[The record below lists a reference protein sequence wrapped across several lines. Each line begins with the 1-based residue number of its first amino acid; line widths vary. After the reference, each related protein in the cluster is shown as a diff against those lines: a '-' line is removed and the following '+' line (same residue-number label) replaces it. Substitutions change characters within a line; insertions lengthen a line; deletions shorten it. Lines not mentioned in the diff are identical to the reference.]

1 MSSDCVVTGLGTVSP
16 IGIDETAFWD
26 GLTTGRSG
34 AAQVTGFDVTELTR
48 KIGCQIHEPVTGE
61 PAEGRAA
68 QLALSASRQAIDSAG
83 LSAEEMRDARVA
95 VVVGTTMGETGYIER
110 PLLRDDQDTLTRPQL
125 RDVVQHGPGSIAGQL
140 ISILGLHGSA
150 LDLYGACA
158 AGNMALSLARQQLRE
173 GRCGVALVGGAD
185 GFSFLAFVGFMRARI
200 MAEQVCRPFDVN
212 RDGMFV
218 GEGAGMFVLEPEDPT
233 VKGTFARAYLCVTLD
248 QW

>member
-68 QLALSASRQAIDSAG
+68 HLALSASRQAIDSAG